1 MRTSQ
6 LLMITEPKSTVTK
19 SVIKPMRCAEMGMG
33 LLAGEITRQMKVR
46 VGKYF
51 PVSFAEALFFATNG

>member
-1 MRTSQ
+1 
-6 LLMITEPKSTVTK
+6 MITEPKSTVTK